1 VVFGYASVFGIAKYL
16 QKCLFDS
23 KMRKKHI
30 KVYINI
36 NAIQTI
42 GHFTIMLKLPKG
54 LQGL

>member
-1 VVFGYASVFGIAKYL
+1 VIFGYTRVFAIAKYL

-23 KMRKKHI
+23 KILKKQTI
-30 KVYINI
+30 VYLNI